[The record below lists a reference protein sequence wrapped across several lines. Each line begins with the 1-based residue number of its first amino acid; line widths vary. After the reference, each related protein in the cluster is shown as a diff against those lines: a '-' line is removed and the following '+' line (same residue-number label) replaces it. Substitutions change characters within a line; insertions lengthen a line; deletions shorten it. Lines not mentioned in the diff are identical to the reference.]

1 MYHIKYLIFFIIF
14 FSLQISSSLAEKIVY
29 IDIEKIMKE
38 SKAGKSIIEKI
49 NKTNEKNIKEFK
61 KIEENL
67 KKDEKDLIG
76 KKNVLSEEEFEKKF
90 NSLKKKLTTIDH

>member
-1 MYHIKYLIFFIIF
+1 MHHIKYLIFFIIF

-67 KKDEKDLIG
+67 KKRGERYNR
-76 KKNVLSEEEFEKKF
+76 KKECS
-90 NSLKKKLTTIDH
+90 